1 MMWKRD
7 RRILPAGDAAIVVE
21 FGSVIDPEINRKV
34 QVLNARVQSLEGIVE
49 TVPTFR
55 SLMIVYDPLKLSYGK
70 LKQILKKIPVDSG
83 ETVDKGRVIEIPVCY
98 GGIYGEDLED
108 VAKYAGLSTEEVIRL
123 HSEREYPVY
132 MMGFLPGFPYLGG
145 MDPQLETPRLQTPRT
160 AIPAGSVGIG
170 GAQTGVYPLESPGG
184 WRLIGRTPLRLYD
197 PTRRDPVLLRSGDRI
212 RFIPIT
218 EEAFRSW
225 PLK

>member
-1 MMWKRD
+1 MWKHD
-7 RRILPAGDAAIVVE
+7 RVVKPAGDAALVVE
-21 FGSVIDPEINRKV
+21 FGTAIDPEINRKV
-34 QVLNARVQSLEGIVE
+34 QVLNAKVQKIDGIVE

-55 SLMIVYDPLKLSYGK
+55 SLMILYDPLMISYRK
-70 LKQILKKIPVDSG
+70 LKKSIRRIPVDAV
-83 ETVDKGRVIEIPVCY
+83 ETVDKGRLIEIPVCY
-98 GGIYGEDLED
+98 GGAYGEDLKD
-108 VAKYAGLSTEEVIRL
+108 VAEHAGLTEDEVIKR

-145 MDPQLETPRLQTPRT
+145 MDPQLETPRLKTPRT
-160 AIPAGSVGIG
+160 VIPAGSVGIG
-170 GAQTGVYPLESPGG
+170 GAQTGIYPLESPGG

-197 PTRRDPVLLRSGDRI
+197 PEGETPVLLRAGDRL

-218 EEAFRSW
+218 EEEFLKW

>member
-7 RRILPAGDAAIVVE
+7 RRILPVGDAAIVVE

-34 QVLNARVQSLEGIVE
+34 QMLNARVQSLEGIVE

-145 MDPQLETPRLQTPRT
+145 MDPRLETPRLQTPRT

-197 PTRRDPVLLRSGDRI
+197 PTRSDPVLLRSGDRI